1 MAADDLYDRDFYL
14 WTKAQ
19 AEALRARG
27 RGGNAIDYDVL
38 AEEVEDLGKRD
49 LRECVSRALVIIE
62 HLMKLS
68 WSTKAEPR
76 GGWRATIR
84 IQRSDLKRALTP
96 SLRRMVEADLETIHQ
111 DAAFVAAESFSS
123 EEPDAPRDQALRWTL
138 PQILGEEND
147 PLS

>member
-49 LRECVSRALVIIE
+49 LRECISRTLVIIE
-62 HLMKLS
+62 HLMKLA
-68 WSTKAEPR
+68 WSTRAEPR
-76 GGWRATIR
+76 GVWRATIR
-84 IQRSDLKRALTP
+84 VQRTDLKRALTP
-96 SLRRMVEADLETIHQ
+96 SLRRMVEDELDAIHA
-111 DAAFVAAESFSS
+111 DAAQIAADSFGT
-123 EEPDAPRDQALRWTL
+123 EEPAGERDVGLRWTL
-138 PQILGEEND
+138 RQILGEEND
-147 PLS
+147 PLE